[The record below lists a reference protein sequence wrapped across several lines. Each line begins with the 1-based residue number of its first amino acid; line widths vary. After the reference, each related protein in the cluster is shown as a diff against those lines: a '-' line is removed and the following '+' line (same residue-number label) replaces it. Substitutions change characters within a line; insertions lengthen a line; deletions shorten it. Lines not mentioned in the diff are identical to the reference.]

1 MTSNKSADMEIIE
14 RFTKGDLDAFQEL
27 VSKYEA
33 KVFNLAMRYTRNRE
47 DSEEVLQ
54 DVFVTVYKK
63 VRGFEGKA
71 AFSSWLYRVTVN
83 AACMKLRKRKQDR
96 TIAVEDLTMPMHN
109 RWLDEDESLQ
119 YQSDAET
126 VSGELRSVLQSAIS
140 RLPEEYRVVFVL
152 RDVDG
157 LANKEVAEILDL
169 TVAAVKS
176 RLHRAR
182 LMLRKKLQYYYDDYC
197 EPTEVLAIGAGYL
210 QDKSMGYQSAA

>member
-33 KVFNLAMRYTRNRE
+33 KVFNLAMRSTRNRE

-109 RWLDEDESLQ
+109 LSVSYTHLR
-119 YQSDAET
+119 AHET
-126 VSGELRSVLQSAIS
+126 ASHLVGSV
-140 RLPEEYRVVFVL
+140 RCV
-152 RDVDG
+152 
-157 LANKEVAEILDL
+157 
-169 TVAAVKS
+169 
-176 RLHRAR
+176 
-182 LMLRKKLQYYYDDYC
+182 
-197 EPTEVLAIGAGYL
+197 
-210 QDKSMGYQSAA
+210 